1 MDTKAKKTLKI
12 LRLTKIFLTL
22 AIVITAIAVL
32 MIKLY
37 EDKMKV
43 IIKNKFFS
51 LGGSSSVK
59 NENGED
65 VFFVKGK
72 VLSPTHVKW
81 VCDLNKNKLFK
92 VRNKWFNFI
101 NERAYVYEGKSKI
114 AKVKHP
120 FLSGKKFVVEGY
132 KDEILIDGD
141 FFSLKSTITRN
152 GKPVGTINREFT
164 VINDTFVLEA
174 DEADMPF
181 MIALIIAIDNIRDKI
196 QRKK

>member
-1 MDTKAKKTLKI
+1 
-12 LRLTKIFLTL
+12 
-22 AIVITAIAVL
+22 
-32 MIKLY
+32 
-37 EDKMKV
+37 MKV

-72 VLSPTHVKW
+72 ILSPTHVKW
-81 VCDLNKNKLFK
+81 VCDKDKNKLFK

-101 NERAYVYEGKSKI
+101 NERAYVYEGKTKV

-120 FLSGKKFVVEGY
+120 FLGGKKFVVEGY

-141 FFSLKSTITRN
+141 FFSLKSTIMRN

-164 VINDTFVLEA
+164 VVNDTFALEA
-174 DEADMPF
+174 EEADMPF
-181 MIALIIAIDNIRDKI
+181 MIALIIAIDNICDKI